1 MPIDVCPVSQELA
14 VYLRKKLLAWEQN
27 NYPAF
32 PWRDEIPPFHALVA
46 EVLLQRT
53 RAEQVVP
60 VYLNF
65 VRVFPNPASLAQTN
79 IPDIEKV
86 IAPLGL
92 RWRARFLHEL
102 GKELVAEG
110 SVPADLASLRKLPGV
125 GPYAASAYL
134 SFHVGR
140 RVPIVDSN
148 VVRFYGRFFGFRT
161 GPETRRDKQLFE
173 LADSV
178 TPKRTFKRFN
188 YAIIDFTRAICRPKP
203 LHDICP
209 VAKRCAFYRECFRRS
224 SSRVELPV
232 LK

>member
-1 MPIDVCPVSQELA
+1 
-14 VYLRKKLLAWEQN
+14 
-27 NYPAF
+27 
-32 PWRDEIPPFHALVA
+32 VA

-65 VRVFPNPASLAQTN
+65 IRVFQNPASLAHAN

-92 RWRARFLHEL
+92 RWRAKFLQKL
-102 GKELVAEG
+102 GKELAAEG
-110 SVPADLASLRKLPGV
+110 IVPADLALLRKLPGV

-134 SFHVGR
+134 SLHVGK

-148 VVRFYGRFFGFRT
+148 VVRFYGRFFGFQT
-161 GPETRRDKQLFE
+161 GPETRRDRQLFE
-173 LADSV
+173 LADSL
-178 TPKRTFKRFN
+178 TPQKAFRRFN

-209 VAKRCAFYRECFRRS
+209 VAKRCAFYRGSCGSEFNS
-224 SSRVELPV
+224 A
-232 LK
+232 

>member
-1 MPIDVCPVSQELA
+1 MPIDVYPLSQELA
-14 VYLRKKLLAWEQN
+14 VYLRKKLLAWEQG

-32 PWRDEIPPFHALVA
+32 PWRDEISPFYALVA

-60 VYLNF
+60 VYSNF
-65 VRVFPNPASLAQTN
+65 IRVFPNPDSLAQTS

-92 RWRARFLHEL
+92 RWRAKFLNKL
-102 GKELVAEG
+102 GKELVADG
-110 SVPADLASLRKLPGV
+110 GVPADLASLRKLPGV
-125 GPYAASAYL
+125 GPYAAAAYL

-161 GPETRRDKQLFE
+161 GPETRRDRQLLD
-173 LADSV
+173 LADSI
-178 TPKRTFKRFN
+178 TPKRAFKRLN
-188 YAIIDFTRAICRPKP
+188 YALIDFTRAICRPKP

-209 VAKRCAFYRECFRRS
+209 VAKRCAFYCERFRGEFDS
-224 SSRVELPV
+224 A
-232 LK
+232 

>member
-1 MPIDVCPVSQELA
+1 
-14 VYLRKKLLAWEQN
+14 LAWERK

-65 VRVFPNPASLAQTN
+65 ISVFPNPASLAQTS
-79 IPDIEKV
+79 IPDIEQV

-92 RWRARFLHEL
+92 RWRAKFLNEL
-102 GKELVAEG
+102 GKELVADG
-110 SVPADLASLRKLPGV
+110 SVPADLASLQKLPGV

-134 SFHVGR
+134 SFHGGR

-148 VVRFYGRFFGFRT
+148 IVRFYGRFFGFRT
-161 GPETRRDKQLFE
+161 GPETRRNRQLLD
-173 LADSV
+173 LADSI
-178 TPKRTFKRFN
+178 TPKRAFKRFN

-209 VAKRCAFYRECFRRS
+209 VAKRCAFYHERLRGEFNS
-224 SSRVELPV
+224 A
-232 LK
+232 

>member
-1 MPIDVCPVSQELA
+1 MPIDVCLVSQELA
-14 VYLRKKLLAWEQN
+14 LYLRKKLLAWEQK
-27 NYPAF
+27 NYPTF
-32 PWRDEIPPFHALVA
+32 PWRDETHPFHALVA

-65 VRVFPNPASLAQTN
+65 IRVFPNPANLAQTN

-92 RWRARFLHEL
+92 RWRAKFLHEL
-102 GKELVAEG
+102 GKELVAGG

-161 GPETRRDKQLFE
+161 GPETRRDRQLFK

-178 TPKRTFKRFN
+178 TPKRIFKKFN

-209 VAKRCAFYRECFRRS
+209 LAKRCAFYCERFGES
-224 SSRVELPV
+224 STLLDISV
-232 LK
+232 

>member
-1 MPIDVCPVSQELA
+1 M
-14 VYLRKKLLAWEQN
+14 
-27 NYPAF
+27 
-32 PWRDEIPPFHALVA
+32 A

-65 VRVFPNPASLAQTN
+65 IRVFPNPASLAQTS

-92 RWRARFLHEL
+92 RWRARFLNEL
-102 GKELVAEG
+102 GKELVVDG

-125 GPYAASAYL
+125 GPYAAAAYL

-148 VVRFYGRFFGFRT
+148 VVRLYGRFFGFRT
-161 GPETRRDKQLFE
+161 GPETRRERQLLD

-178 TPKRTFKRFN
+178 TPKRAFKRFN

-209 VAKRCAFYRECFRRS
+209 LAKRCAFYCECFRGS
-224 SSRVELPV
+224 
-232 LK
+232 

>member
-1 MPIDVCPVSQELA
+1 
-14 VYLRKKLLAWEQN
+14 LAWEQN

-65 VRVFPNPASLAQTN
+65 VRVFPNPTSLAQTN

-92 RWRARFLHEL
+92 RWRAKFLHEL
-102 GKELVAEG
+102 GKELVAGG
-110 SVPADLASLRKLPGV
+110 SVPADLVSLRKLPGV

-209 VAKRCAFYRECFRRS
+209 VAKRCAFYRGRFRGEFDSARS
-224 SSRVELPV
+224 PCTAERALFTSCTIR
-232 LK
+232 

>member
-1 MPIDVCPVSQELA
+1 M
-14 VYLRKKLLAWEQN
+14 
-27 NYPAF
+27 
-32 PWRDEIPPFHALVA
+32 A

-65 VRVFPNPASLAQTN
+65 VRVFPNPASLAQTS
-79 IPDIEKV
+79 ISDIEQV

-92 RWRARFLHEL
+92 RWRAKFLNEL
-102 GKELVAEG
+102 GKELVANG
-110 SVPADLASLRKLPGV
+110 SVPADLASLQKLPGV

-134 SFHVGR
+134 SFHGGM

-148 VVRFYGRFFGFRT
+148 IVRFYGRFFGFLT
-161 GPETRRDKQLFE
+161 GPETRRNRQLLD
-173 LADSV
+173 LADSI
-178 TPKRTFKRFN
+178 TPKRAFKRFN
-188 YAIIDFTRAICRPKP
+188 YALIDFTRAICRPKP

-209 VAKRCAFYRECFRRS
+209 VAKRCAFYPERFRRS

-232 LK
+232 PK